1 MSETI
6 NNIADARHMIF
17 PQYMSSKIC
26 INPSFLRYYSGG
38 KNERAESKLLAFH
51 EFLFN
56 RLHIHRGDMKLSE
69 VFMGASKFR
78 ILTRKPNISR
88 KY

>member
-1 MSETI
+1 MRRLAMGVGAFESPDLG
-6 NNIADARHMIF
+6 A
-17 PQYMSSKIC
+17 
-26 INPSFLRYYSGG
+26 PSRYSGG

-56 RLHIHRGDMKLSE
+56 RLHIHRGDRKLSE

-78 ILTRKPNISR
+78 ISTRKPNISR
-88 KY
+88 KH